1 MSDKNKTDDDSGLK
15 KINKITNLQ
24 EKGLRLYNL
33 KQSTRTQKEKN
44 GCSPSDVAYNVNTC
58 KCGYTL
64 TFSIKTQKG
73 HSQVM

>member
-33 KQSTRTQKEKN
+33 KQSTQTQKEKKM
-44 GCSPSDVAYNVNTC
+44 GALP
-58 KCGYTL
+58 
-64 TFSIKTQKG
+64 Q
-73 HSQVM
+73 M